1 MKSPAKPITM
11 RGDPTSAAA
20 GKPGAR
26 STPDGAR
33 DEARDLAV
41 RTDLARALS
50 TLSLGT
56 GGNDSQKHEIEQLS
70 GWFEIALDNM
80 ARGLSMFDAEQRL
93 IVCNKMYRD
102 IYELPEELTRPGTPL
117 SEIVQYH
124 VRHQTGRE
132 CEQATE
138 NQRQWIA
145 RHTAQLALGKTFS
158 YTQELRDGRIIQ
170 VSNQPLAGGGF
181 VDLQEDITEKR
192 RAEQKIAWLALHDG
206 LTEVANR
213 VHFREQLTRA
223 LEKRK
228 PGEIIALH
236 LVDLDKFKSI
246 NDGHGHPIG
255 DELLRSVAGRLRAT
269 VRAPDLL
276 GRLGGD
282 EFAVLQRNAL
292 RDSDAERLAA
302 RLLRAVE
309 QPHEVRGQ
317 KLHVHGALG
326 IALAPK
332 NGTTADDLLKNA
344 AVALHKSK
352 SRGGNGLAF
361 FEPEEDQK
369 IRERQRLEAD
379 LRYALDRGELAL
391 HYQPIINLKSR
402 SVTSFEALMRWNHP
416 SRGLIG
422 PTEFIP
428 IAEQTG
434 LIVPIGEWAL
444 ERACRDAA
452 SWAEPTKVTVNL
464 SSVQF
469 EGSRLVA
476 ATERALQLSGLDP
489 RRLEIEVTETVLLR
503 DVPNTQAIL
512 GRMQE
517 LGVQVALDDF
527 GTAFASLSYLQNFPF
542 NKIKIDRSF
551 VRGMPERADCL
562 AIVRAVAAL
571 ARNLH
576 IASVAEGIETL
587 DHFMCITQ
595 AGCDEVQGFYFS
607 EAVPTSEVEATLAM
621 CRSKCLATMPLLGRI
636 DRSIV
641 RARRA
646 RRVR

>member
-1 MKSPAKPITM
+1 M
-11 RGDPTSAAA
+11 
-20 GKPGAR
+20 
-26 STPDGAR
+26 
-33 DEARDLAV
+33 
-41 RTDLARALS
+41 
-50 TLSLGT
+50 
-56 GGNDSQKHEIEQLS
+56 
-70 GWFEIALDNM
+70 
-80 ARGLSMFDAEQRL
+80 
-93 IVCNKMYRD
+93 
-102 IYELPEELTRPGTPL
+102 
-117 SEIVQYH
+117 
-124 VRHQTGRE
+124 
-132 CEQATE
+132 
-138 NQRQWIA
+138 
-145 RHTAQLALGKTFS
+145 
-158 YTQELRDGRIIQ
+158 
-170 VSNQPLAGGGF
+170 SNQPLAGGGF
-181 VDLQEDITEKR
+181 IDLQEDITEKR

-223 LEKRK
+223 LEKRQ
-228 PGEIIALH
+228 PSEIIALH
-236 LVDLDKFKSI
+236 LIDLDKFKSI

-282 EFAVLQRNAL
+282 QFAVLQRNVL
-292 RDSDAERLAA
+292 RESDAERLAS
-302 RLLRAVE
+302 RLLRTVE
-309 QPHEVRGQ
+309 QPHEVGGQ
-317 KLHVHGALG
+317 KLHVHAALG

-332 NGTTADDLLKNA
+332 DGTTVDDLLKNA
-344 AVALHKSK
+344 DVALYKSK
-352 SRGGNGLAF
+352 SRGGNSLAF
-361 FEPEEDQK
+361 FEPEQDENIK
-369 IRERQRLEAD
+369 ERHQLEAD
-379 LRYALDRGELAL
+379 LRYALERGELAL
-391 HYQPIINLKSR
+391 HYQPIVNLKSR
-402 SVTSFEALMRWNHP
+402 SVTSFEALMRWHHP
-416 SRGLIG
+416 RRGLIG

-452 SWAEPTKVTVNL
+452 SWPEPTKVTVNL

-489 RRLEIEVTETVLLR
+489 RRLEIEITETVLLR

-512 GRMQE
+512 ERMHE

-551 VRGMPERADCL
+551 VRGVPERADCL

-607 EAVPTSEVEATLAM
+607 QAVPTAEVEATLAM
-621 CRSKCLATMPLLGRI
+621 CRSKCLATMPLPGRI
-636 DRSIV
+636 DRSSA